1 MFASILMRDCRI
13 LHSPDVTGPA
23 AAFRA
28 MLVPPRV
35 RFPAYAAEGREGGPN
50 RPTASCPRFRAR
62 MTGAPRFARYRAG
75 RCARAGFC
83 GAPATRIFE
92 ADHVS
97 LV

>member
-13 LHSPDVTGPA
+13 FHLPDVTGHA
-23 AAFRA
+23 AAFPA
-28 MLVPPRV
+28 MIVPPRV
-35 RFPAYAAEGREGGPN
+35 RFPACAAEGREGCPN
-50 RPTASCPRFRAR
+50 RPTASCPRFRDR
-62 MTGAPRFARYRAG
+62 MTGAPCFARYRAE
-75 RCARAGFC
+75 RCAGAGFC